1 MAIPFREDENV
12 DHLGLAAFLR
22 IVPSGDRDGFL
33 GALFLVNARGEPGEF
48 TYNRLDVVQRFLW
61 RADDLR
67 RHVTR
72 RLATSLFTACPR
84 VPSVI
89 LVLAEE
95 VPPELFTEDV
105 LVEVPT
111 VRVAE
116 QSAVVGQSA
125 TETRDV
131 VEGDI
136 PLQIFWH
143 GVPPDG
149 ENVAHSVVQRL
160 AAAGL
165 LLEPFDRA
173 VTGLREVYGAAGAD
187 DGVVDGNV
195 AG

>member
-1 MAIPFREDENV
+1 MPIPFREDEDV

-22 IVPSGDRDGFL
+22 IVPSCDRDGFL

-61 RADDLR
+61 RTDDLR

-89 LVLAEE
+89 LVLADE

-125 TETRDV
+125 TEARMSWKGTSRSRSS
-131 VEGDI
+131 GMAR
-136 PLQIFWH
+136 
-143 GVPPDG
+143 PPT
-149 ENVAHSVVQRL
+149 ARTSRTPSCS
-160 AAAGL
+160 GL
-165 LLEPFDRA
+165 PPRA
-173 VTGLREVYGAAGAD
+173 SSSSRSTAP
-187 DGVVDGNV
+187 
-195 AG
+195 

>member
-1 MAIPFREDENV
+1 MAIPFREDEDV

-33 GALFLVNARGEPGEF
+33 GALFLINARGEPGEF

-72 RLATSLFTACPR
+72 RLATSLFAACPR
-84 VPSVI
+84 IPSVI
-89 LVLAEE
+89 LVLADE
-95 VPPELFTEDV
+95 VPAELFTEDV
-105 LVEVPT
+105 RVDVPT

-125 TETRDV
+125 AEARDV

-143 GVPPDG
+143 GLDPEGDG
-149 ENVAHSVVQRL
+149 VARSVVQRL

-165 LLEPFDRA
+165 LVEPFERA
-173 VTGLREVYGAAGAD
+173 VTGLREVYGVVGVD
-187 DGVVDGNV
+187 NGVVDGSA